1 MQPLSGV
8 VNEDGNEISLNSDPR
23 IPSCKH
29 PELLEAC
36 DATHCHPWHYIFL
49 TMFNPDDSV
58 HIQTNLQLI
67 LQAGSY
73 QTVSH
78 NFLRYQH
85 LTPNA
90 FFSCIIII
98 ILSENQPRISNI
110 FILITLSS
118 IFIAMGLMTLL
129 GNEVVITHDF
139 PEIIG
144 KKYFTVGREPRSSDN
159 NYNICSTVLQY
170 LTSLLI
176 CPMRCTGQE
185 LPSPFCSWRNCVLES
200 NTIFSRWHS

>member
-1 MQPLSGV
+1 MQPFSGV
-8 VNEDGNEISLNSDPR
+8 VNDDGNEFWLYSDPR
-23 IPSCKH
+23 NPYCRH
-29 PELLEAC
+29 PDLLEAC
-36 DATHCHPWHYIFL
+36 DATHCHPCHYVFL
-49 TMFNPDDSV
+49 TMFNSDDSV
-58 HIQTNLQLI
+58 HIQANLQLI

-78 NFLRYQH
+78 NFLRCQH

-90 FFSCIIII
+90 FFSCII

-139 PEIIG
+139 PEMIG
-144 KKYFTVGREPRSSDN
+144 TKYFTVGREPRSYDN
-159 NYNICSTVLQY
+159 NCNIYSTVL
-170 LTSLLI
+170 
-176 CPMRCTGQE
+176 
-185 LPSPFCSWRNCVLES
+185 
-200 NTIFSRWHS
+200 

>member
-1 MQPLSGV
+1 MKMVMRFHWTLIPETPLLDTLTFLKPV
-8 VNEDGNEISLNSDPR
+8 MPPIVTLVIMF
-23 IPSCKH
+23 
-29 PELLEAC
+29 
-36 DATHCHPWHYIFL
+36 FL

-58 HIQTNLQLI
+58 HIQANLQLI

-78 NFLRYQH
+78 NFLRCQH

-118 IFIAMGLMTLL
+118 IFIATGLMTLL

-139 PEIIG
+139 PEMIG
-144 KKYFTVGREPRSSDN
+144 TKYFTVGREPRSSDN
-159 NYNICSTVLQY
+159 NCNICSTVLQFFNQSSH
-170 LTSLLI
+170 LSHETAL
-176 CPMRCTGQE
+176 G
-185 LPSPFCSWRNCVLES
+185 RNCHLYYAVEGTVL
-200 NTIFSRWHS
+200 